1 MRWISCIPKGFSVR
15 PSRVGDLVR
24 EFAQF
29 GSLPAGG
36 VSRLCA
42 SPTDG
47 EARDRLTKFL
57 QDAGAEVTVD
67 AVGNQFGLF
76 RLTDDD
82 TLAPVMIGSHLDS
95 QPRAGKIDG
104 TLGVMAAVEVGQLLH
119 AAKQQGHGFQR
130 NFYVVN
136 WTNEEGARFRPSLLG
151 SGVFAGHLTEAFALA
166 CRDDDGVT
174 LEDALSAIG
183 YRGTDPRPPIPGF
196 YMELHAEQ
204 GSRLEGAGLQIGL
217 VTRNW
222 GAAKL
227 DLVFEGEQAHTGPTP
242 MSKRRDALLAAS
254 RVIDGLRQLA
264 DANPDRLHTSVG
276 RIVVSPNSSNV
287 VPDRVELT
295 AEIRS
300 PDDTFLIEI
309 EKLAQA
315 QFDAVAQATGVTLH
329 RQSRSLRLART
340 MPETMVDFL
349 EGCSTA
355 LGQRPMRL
363 DTVAGHDA
371 LSLIGIC
378 PTALVFV
385 PSIGGIAHNEAE
397 ATDDADM
404 DAGTSLLLEAAFRLC
419 GSSHTTWGMT

>member
-1 MRWISCIPKGFSVR
+1 MRWISCIPEGFSVR
-15 PSRVGDLVR
+15 PGHVGDLVR
-24 EFAQF
+24 EFSQF

-42 SPTDG
+42 SPADG
-47 EARDRLTKFL
+47 KARDQLTTLL
-57 QDAGAEVTVD
+57 QDAGAEVTID

-76 RLTDDD
+76 RLTND
-82 TLAPVMIGSHLDS
+82 LSQSSVMMGSHLDS

-104 TLGVMAAVEVGQLLH
+104 TLGVMAAVEVGQLLF
-119 AAKQQGHGFQR
+119 AAKQQGHVFHR

-166 CRDDDGVT
+166 CRDDDGVI
-174 LEDALSAIG
+174 LEDALTAIG
-183 YRGTDPRPPIPGF
+183 YCGTDPRPPIPGF
-196 YMELHAEQ
+196 YIELHAEQ
-204 GSRLEGAGLQIGL
+204 GSRLEAASRQIGL

-242 MSKRRDALLAAS
+242 MAKRRDALLAAS
-254 RVIDGLRQLA
+254 RAIDGLRQLA

-309 EKLAQA
+309 EKHAQT
-315 QFDAVAQATGVTLH
+315 QFDDVAQATGVTLH

-340 MPETMVDFL
+340 MPESMVDFL
-349 EGCSTA
+349 EGCSEA
-355 LGQRPMRL
+355 LGQQPMRL

-419 GSSHTTWGMT
+419 GSPTAFGV